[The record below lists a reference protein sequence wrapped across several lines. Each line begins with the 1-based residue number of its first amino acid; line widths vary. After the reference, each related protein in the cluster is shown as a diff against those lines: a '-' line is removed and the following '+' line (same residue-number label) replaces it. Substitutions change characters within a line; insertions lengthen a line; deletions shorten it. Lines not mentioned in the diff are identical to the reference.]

1 MLAQRRDTVTLLQ
14 TQGSRILT
22 ENATSLFGLKLTKTL
37 VGFTFQKDWAVS
49 RGPIIIR
56 EDTEENLDEDHDER

>member
-1 MLAQRRDTVTLLQ
+1 MTLLQ

-37 VGFTFQKDWAVS
+37 VGFTFQKDWAIV
-49 RGPIIIR
+49 RGPLNMQ
-56 EDTEENLDEDHDER
+56 ENETENRDDGDQEER